1 MFLVPGIHYLSGNF
15 HSFIKVMKGLKVIT
29 STTRCRF
36 KTSRPLN
43 IIYLRTNSTRKKAFI
58 PRNYSIRCF
67 RICFEKI
74 VEFWFHEKRTPLTL
88 SAVWFFTLIMVD
100 LEGAGTKRPSPHYSF
115 GCIWEGTAG
124 RVNFA
129 ILFTLCRLY
138 KNKNILYA
146 LKIFYINE
154 N

>member
-1 MFLVPGIHYLSGNF
+1 MFSLLSKGEAKKKVKVAAFIGIGKLLNSNDRWKAKCSQCQEYIIYLGIF
-15 HSFIKVMKGLKVIT
+15 ILFIKVMKGLKVIT
-29 STTRCRF
+29 STARCRF

-58 PRNYSIRCF
+58 PRNYAVRCF
-67 RICFEKI
+67 RICFKKI

-115 GCIWEGTAG
+115 GCI
-124 RVNFA
+124 
-129 ILFTLCRLY
+129 
-138 KNKNILYA
+138 
-146 LKIFYINE
+146 
-154 N
+154 